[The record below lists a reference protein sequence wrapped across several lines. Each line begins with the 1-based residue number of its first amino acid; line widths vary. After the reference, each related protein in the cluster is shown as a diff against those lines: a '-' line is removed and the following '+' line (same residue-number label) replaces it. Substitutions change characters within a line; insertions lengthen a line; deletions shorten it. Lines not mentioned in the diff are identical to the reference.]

1 MLSLRPVKTGIK
13 KLRKL
18 DIRVFIN
25 KFESKHCP
33 GEEYR
38 HIRFRKYVEKK
49 KDLLYLWGFT
59 PIEFMRVFDDFYDS
73 LNKSAHPVFEN
84 EIGQEIVIPANF
96 LNNCQ
101 LRVLD
106 FLWERY
112 PLPLKLFKFKTEDS
126 SVKSINDLRKRENR
140 KRKLE

>member
-73 LNKSAHPVFEN
+73 LNKSAHPVFE
-84 EIGQEIVIPANF
+84 IGQEIVIPANF